1 MTKSTE
7 YFKLSFENNPEKDM
21 PYEKLKYYEVL
32 FLYAMES
39 SNIKEMEVNQK
50 KAERIARQEKMN
62 MSFPEPWIIRQL
74 FMDLRRCQTVESI
87 ILKILSVFGIY
98 KQTKS
103 GSLY

>member
-1 MTKSTE
+1 MYKSTE

-50 KAERIARQEKMN
+50 KAERIARKEKKKMN

-74 FMDLRRCQTVESI
+74 FMDLKRCQTVESI
-87 ILKILSVFGIY
+87 ILKNPFNILNLP
-98 KQTKS
+98 TD
-103 GSLY
+103 